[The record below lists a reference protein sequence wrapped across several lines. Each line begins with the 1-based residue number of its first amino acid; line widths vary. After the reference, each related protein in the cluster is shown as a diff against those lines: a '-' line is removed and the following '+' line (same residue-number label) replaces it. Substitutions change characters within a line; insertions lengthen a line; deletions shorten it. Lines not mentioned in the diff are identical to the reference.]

1 MFAQKENFLSPLP
14 ILKILINKS
23 DPSPPPRAEVI
34 YECPLSC
41 FCFRKTIGKQVLAS
55 SSEWIKEGYNPCDT
69 LLPCIKRGNSSKYMI
84 DGIVPTS
91 LKEYHCW
98 NKELFGKFW
107 ALKPCSLLL
116 IHQIGGPQTR
126 QNHFHPLQCMQ
137 NAKGKPSSPT
147 RLGKVEPG
155 GALSSTLPC
164 Q

>member
-1 MFAQKENFLSPLP
+1 MNAPYHVFVFGKLLVSRYLNGLKKVTTLV
-14 ILKILINKS
+14 ILC
-23 DPSPPPRAEVI
+23 
-34 YECPLSC
+34 CP
-41 FCFRKTIGKQVLAS
+41 G
-55 SSEWIKEGYNPCDT
+55 
-69 LLPCIKRGNSSKYMI
+69 IKRGNSNKYMI

-126 QNHFHPLQCMQ
+126 QNHFYPLQCMQ